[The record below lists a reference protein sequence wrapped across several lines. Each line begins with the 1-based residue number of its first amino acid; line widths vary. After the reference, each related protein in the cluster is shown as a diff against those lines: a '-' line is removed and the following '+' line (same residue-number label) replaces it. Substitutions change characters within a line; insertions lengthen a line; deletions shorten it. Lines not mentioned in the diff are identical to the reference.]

1 MGKIS
6 QFREVNYE
14 LWTKHILQANIAE
27 LGVNSLRFFDLS
39 FFFVLVF
46 TYWVL
51 EWRFT
56 ELF

>member
-51 EWRFT
+51 EGRFT